1 MPVGTLLWVVL
12 AAIAA
17 SIALS
22 YKLKVNLGIPA
33 LIFAYIIGCFILKM
47 RVKEIVAL
55 WPTSTVFLLM
65 TITMFFSFAVFN
77 GTLPKVASK
86 ILYASRNNIW
96 ALPFLLLLVGVIIG
110 GLGAPPPAVNA
121 ILAVICFTIAIPAGM
136 SPMLMAIVV
145 VYGGASGTFFPWAV
159 QGSIAKGIMGG
170 FVGDLADG
178 YTWKI
183 FLAWLMFTVIC
194 FAIVYI
200 ATKGHKLKKIDI
212 EKPEP
217 FDKIQK
223 KNLIIIII
231 VAILIIIPPLF
242 KIMLPKSASI
252 AFLASTLDVQ
262 MLAVIGVFVCTVMKL
277 GDEKQ
282 AIVKGVPWSTILM
295 LGGVCTLMGVATS
308 AGVTDYIAQWIGS
321 SIPVTLIV
329 PVFTILAAFLSL
341 FSGALT
347 VVFPML
353 SAMAMPIAV
362 AAGIAPAA
370 LFIGIIIG
378 GSATAIS
385 PFSTGGATMIANCPD
400 QSQHVKLFN
409 VCLLAAGMGAVISLA
424 MSFIGLFSL

>member
-77 GTLPKVASK
+77 GTLPKVANK

-110 GLGAPPPAVNA
+110 GMGAPPPAVNA

-183 FLAWLMFTVIC
+183 FLAWFMFTVIC
-194 FAIVYI
+194 FAIVYV
-200 ATKGHKLKKIDI
+200 ATKGHKLKKINI
-212 EKPEP
+212 
-217 FDKIQK
+217 
-223 KNLIIIII
+223 
-231 VAILIIIPPLF
+231 
-242 KIMLPKSASI
+242 
-252 AFLASTLDVQ
+252 
-262 MLAVIGVFVCTVMKL
+262 
-277 GDEKQ
+277 
-282 AIVKGVPWSTILM
+282 
-295 LGGVCTLMGVATS
+295 
-308 AGVTDYIAQWIGS
+308 
-321 SIPVTLIV
+321 
-329 PVFTILAAFLSL
+329 
-341 FSGALT
+341 
-347 VVFPML
+347 
-353 SAMAMPIAV
+353 
-362 AAGIAPAA
+362 
-370 LFIGIIIG
+370 
-378 GSATAIS
+378 
-385 PFSTGGATMIANCPD
+385 
-400 QSQHVKLFN
+400 
-409 VCLLAAGMGAVISLA
+409 
-424 MSFIGLFSL
+424 